1 MNPSEQRGAVI
12 ALSMALADAKA
23 TGNQKLWQW
32 AIEAADRELLAIL
45 PDAPPKPTL
54 ADFEKS

>member
-23 TGNQKLWQW
+23 SGNAKLWQW

-45 PDAPPKPTL
+45 PDEQKPTIQ
-54 ADFEKS
+54 DFITPP